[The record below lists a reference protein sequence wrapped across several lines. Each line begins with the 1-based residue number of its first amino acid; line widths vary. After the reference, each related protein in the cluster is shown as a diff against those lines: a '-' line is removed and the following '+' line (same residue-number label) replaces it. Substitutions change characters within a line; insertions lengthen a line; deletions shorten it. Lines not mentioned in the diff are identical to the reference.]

1 MSGASRSSSAQ
12 QLRIGVSYPGD
23 LGAATTWSG
32 IPRGLID
39 ALRSHGADP
48 VAIPAQPPRALDL
61 SLTAVLA
68 LARAHR
74 TPAATLRQRLRV
86 SRTIAMYTGRQMPW
100 VRSAFAKRAIRRGE
114 PLDAL
119 IQIGTGY
126 WLPPH
131 IPTATFEDMTV
142 PQAASLG
149 YPEWLHLSV
158 TELQSRRNG
167 QARAYAHA
175 QACCF
180 ASTWA
185 AESAVHE
192 YGLAPTKVHVVGMG
206 RNHTPRAVERNWETP
221 RFLFVGGDWERKN
234 GPAVLRAFA
243 EVRIRH
249 PQARLDVVGNH
260 PHLQSD
266 GVVGH
271 GWLSPDD
278 AGERERV
285 EQLFEQA
292 TCFVMPSLYEPFGI
306 VYLEAAAGGLPS
318 IGTIRGGA
326 PEAIGDG
333 GRAID
338 PTDHEALVEAMLQLS
353 IAGEAERAGNRARQ
367 HAAEFTWGKVTTRIL
382 EALNLSVDAPVARQH
397 N

>member
-1 MSGASRSSSAQ
+1 
-12 QLRIGVSYPGD
+12 
-23 LGAATTWSG
+23 
-32 IPRGLID
+32 
-39 ALRSHGADP
+39 
-48 VAIPAQPPRALDL
+48 
-61 SLTAVLA
+61 
-68 LARAHR
+68 
-74 TPAATLRQRLRV
+74 
-86 SRTIAMYTGRQMPW
+86 MYTGRQMPW
-100 VRSAFAKRAIRRGE
+100 VRSAFAKSAIRREE

-126 WLPPH
+126 WLPAD

-149 YPEWLHLSV
+149 YPEWRHLSV

-167 QARAYAHA
+167 QARAYAQA

-185 AESAVHE
+185 AESALRE

-206 RNHTPRAVERNWETP
+206 RNHTPRPVDRDWRTP

-243 EVRIRH
+243 EVRDRH

-260 PHLQSD
+260 PPLRSD

-278 AGERERV
+278 PDQRERV

-318 IGTIRGGA
+318 IGTTSGGA
-326 PEAIGDG
+326 PEAIGEG
-333 GRAID
+333 GQAID
-338 PTDHEALVEAMLQLS
+338 PTDRDALVEAMLHLS
-353 IAGEAERAGNRARQ
+353 IPSEAERAGNRARQ
-367 HAAEFTWGKVTTRIL
+367 HAAEFTWGKVTARIL
-382 EALNLSVDAPVARQH
+382 EALNLSVNAPATCPQD
-397 N
+397 